1 MLQELHA
8 DSPHGPWAFV
18 LSLTDWEHRGFTGGE
33 TVIFKPHMLDF
44 WSSFEPARGFEF
56 KDMVRNLLKALSVL
70 FWRLSNWCLCT
81 YMISKDGQLHALFAG
96 LPGAAALQQVDSL

>member
-1 MLQELHA
+1 MTPGASSRSVEEGDVRLQELHA

-44 WSSFEPARGFEF
+44 WSSFDPAKGFEF
-56 KDMVRNLLKALSVL
+56 KDMV
-70 FWRLSNWCLCT
+70 CT
-81 YMISKDGQLHALFAG
+81 SPMS
-96 LPGAAALQQVDSL
+96 